1 MFARPSVRRFWSC
14 PAPKVASV
22 KADITYERQQATDS
36 NLVKGLMA
44 VYTGTGL
51 FADLTGRVAV
61 KTCYYRVRAVK
72 GGLRDSAGSTS
83 AAGCVV
89 WP

>member
-1 MFARPSVRRFWSC
+1 MFAHPSVRRFWSC

-22 KADITYERQQATDS
+22 KADITYELQQATDS

-51 FADLTGRVAV
+51 FADLTGRIAG
-61 KTCYYRVRAVK
+61 KTCYYRVRAIK
-72 GGLRDSAGSTS
+72 GGLCDSVFTAS
-83 AAGCVV
+83 ATGCVV
-89 WP
+89 GP